1 MNDDRGHSALPKL
14 YGAPAYARPPVLSL
28 NPLEKPFD
36 PDDLPLEAER
46 TNEDVDV
53 VAQLQPRT
61 YDMVATAEAAPADH
75 DASKSLHG
83 RPFRLR
89 LPSRGRDGR

>member
-1 MNDDRGHSALPKL
+1 MPKL

-28 NPLEKPFD
+28 NPVEKPFD

-46 TNEDVDV
+46 TNEDVDNVEV

-61 YDMVATAEAAPADH
+61 YETVATAEAAPADH
-75 DASKSLHG
+75 DASKKLHG
-83 RPFRLR
+83 RPFRIK
-89 LPSRGRDGR
+89 LPGRGNGGR